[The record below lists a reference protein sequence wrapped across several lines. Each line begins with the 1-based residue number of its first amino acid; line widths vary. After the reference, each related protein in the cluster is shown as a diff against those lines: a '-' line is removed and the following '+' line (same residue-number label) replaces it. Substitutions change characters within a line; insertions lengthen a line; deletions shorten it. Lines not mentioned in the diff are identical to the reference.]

1 MTPKTKLTVDSP
13 ARAPEPVHLARGSPP
28 RPSHMVH
35 AGSALLALK
44 QRYSPPLQRKHL
56 PDIGQQ
62 NELDPRFPQ
71 QMPGCC
77 LYARAQ
83 LPPGAQQDSHSE
95 EARTVA
101 MARSRPASKPGMGFL
116 VSSTLDLRF
125 RKKNPDTRPS
135 PRSTV
140 SHTSHSI
147 VIMSLKVSPLNLTA
161 VGKSQSTET
170 GRPNVSLNSWSVER
184 LCCGV

>member
-1 MTPKTKLTVDSP
+1 MTMMPKTKLSEDSP
-13 ARAPEPVHLARGSPP
+13 PRAPERVHLARGSPP

-35 AGSALLALK
+35 AGSGLLALK

-56 PDIGQQ
+56 PYIGQQ

-83 LPPGAQQDSHSE
+83 LPPGAQQDSQSE

-101 MARSRPASKPGMGFL
+101 IARRTARAREPSMYGRRRTMQADECRLRVETQSPQFRYYGNIHVPHCVPCGVVHVHVHSPSRGMRGRIRL
-116 VSSTLDLRF
+116 VS
-125 RKKNPDTRPS
+125 
-135 PRSTV
+135 
-140 SHTSHSI
+140 
-147 VIMSLKVSPLNLTA
+147 
-161 VGKSQSTET
+161 
-170 GRPNVSLNSWSVER
+170 
-184 LCCGV
+184 

>member
-1 MTPKTKLTVDSP
+1 MTMMPKTKLTEDSP
-13 ARAPEPVHLARGSPP
+13 PRAPERVHLARGSPP

-35 AGSALLALK
+35 AGSGLLALK

-56 PDIGQQ
+56 PYIGQQ

-83 LPPGAQQDSHSE
+83 LPPGAQQDSQSE

-101 MARSRPASKPGMGFL
+101 MARRTARAREPSMYGRRRTMQADECRLRVETQSPQFRYYGNIHVPCVPCGVVHVHVNSPSRGMRGRIRL
-116 VSSTLDLRF
+116 VS
-125 RKKNPDTRPS
+125 
-135 PRSTV
+135 
-140 SHTSHSI
+140 
-147 VIMSLKVSPLNLTA
+147 
-161 VGKSQSTET
+161 
-170 GRPNVSLNSWSVER
+170 
-184 LCCGV
+184 

>member
-1 MTPKTKLTVDSP
+1 MTMMPKTKLSEDSP
-13 ARAPEPVHLARGSPP
+13 PRAPERVHLARGSPP

-35 AGSALLALK
+35 AGSGLLALK

-56 PDIGQQ
+56 PYIGQQ

-83 LPPGAQQDSHSE
+83 LPPGAQQDSQSE

-101 MARSRPASKPGMGFL
+101 IARRTARAREPSMYGRRRTKGRCRRTNADYRELRLKVRSFVTCTTVTGTCTYVPRGVVHVHVNSPSRGMRGRIRL
-116 VSSTLDLRF
+116 VS
-125 RKKNPDTRPS
+125 
-135 PRSTV
+135 
-140 SHTSHSI
+140 
-147 VIMSLKVSPLNLTA
+147 
-161 VGKSQSTET
+161 
-170 GRPNVSLNSWSVER
+170 
-184 LCCGV
+184 

>member
-1 MTPKTKLTVDSP
+1 MTMMPKTKLSEDSP
-13 ARAPEPVHLARGSPP
+13 PRAPERVHLARGSPP

-35 AGSALLALK
+35 AGSGLLALK

-56 PDIGQQ
+56 PYIGQQ

-83 LPPGAQQDSHSE
+83 LPPGAQQDSQSE

-101 MARSRPASKPGMGFL
+101 MARRTARAREPSMYGRRRTMQADECRLRVETQSPQFRYYGYGYMYLCTVWCCSRSRQFALSRYERANSSCELIRL
-116 VSSTLDLRF
+116 VSY
-125 RKKNPDTRPS
+125 
-135 PRSTV
+135 
-140 SHTSHSI
+140 
-147 VIMSLKVSPLNLTA
+147 
-161 VGKSQSTET
+161 SQQ
-170 GRPNVSLNSWSVER
+170 
-184 LCCGV
+184 